1 MLEYHQS
8 SRAIGSDCG
17 DENPSHMYKN
27 ILSSVS
33 IDMSRHF
40 IDYIVEGATGMYQ
53 AKCLLTLLSFFFEYK
68 DDSQWTHVKKTNQ
81 RMQFQR

>member
-1 MLEYHQS
+1 MHK
-8 SRAIGSDCG
+8 G
-17 DENPSHMYKN
+17 

-40 IDYIVEGATGMYQ
+40 IEYMIKEATEKARQSKDKMYYVN
-53 AKCLLTLLSFFFEYK
+53 CLLTLCNFFFEHR

-81 RMQFQR
+81 RMHFQR